1 MDFPQFTRIILTVV
15 FYPDTIGFLQS
26 GDERMTSE
34 VPSGCTAFAGER
46 RIASGSLMHVAMA
59 SKTVVDHDPNTL
71 LLVFDDSTSRL
82 VELDLRGSLDAVR
95 GRVEAVIATTA
106 AEANES
112 AKKEEPAQKP
122 SAKRGPGRPKLG
134 VVSKEVTLLPR
145 HWEFLQAQTGGA
157 SATLRRL
164 VEQARKERSESNSI
178 VALQESTYRFMVAMV
193 GNQPGFE
200 EANRALYARDRE
212 RFMAE
217 SEGWPQDLR
226 KHARMLAER
235 VL

>member
-1 MDFPQFTRIILTVV
+1 MDVPQFTRVILTVV
-15 FYPDTIGFLQS
+15 FYPDKIGFLQS

-134 VVSKEVTLLPR
+134 VVGRNRVAGAKDVEVGVR
-145 HWEFLQAQTGGA
+145 
-157 SATLRRL
+157 
-164 VEQARKERSESNSI
+164 I
-178 VALQESTYRFMVAMV
+178 V
-193 GNQPGFE
+193 
-200 EANRALYARDRE
+200 
-212 RFMAE
+212 
-217 SEGWPQDLR
+217 
-226 KHARMLAER
+226 
-235 VL
+235 